1 MEIEYKVIKKIG
13 PYDGPFEKGIITY
26 ILLSKSKRVAWH
38 EKPGR
43 RFPYSKGDVVSGIA
57 LKGENID
64 YKKSNPILILK
75 QLNFYGNI

>member
-1 MEIEYKVIKKIG
+1 MEKEYKVLQKIG
-13 PYDGPFEKGIITY
+13 PYDGPYQKNLVTF

-43 RFPYSKGDVVSGIA
+43 KFPYNKGDVVTGIA
-57 LKGENID
+57 LKGDNID
-64 YKKSNPILILK
+64 YKKSNPKLILK

>member
-1 MEIEYKVIKKIG
+1 METEYKVLQKIG
-13 PYDGPFEKGIITY
+13 PYDGPYQKNLVTY

-43 RFPYSKGDVVSGIA
+43 KFPYNKGDVVTGIA
-57 LKGENID
+57 LKGGNID
-64 YKKSNPILILK
+64 YKKSNPKLILK